1 MAKRIQKNNGNSRE
15 DISPGEA
22 EYYYSRGQQR
32 LSKEDLDKINQ
43 ERKEI
48 IEEIFLLAKL
58 LGKDINSLVKLKK
71 DYYTDKIV
79 LEDGKPIVISP
90 NSDLKATLN
99 YLHSVYYDYI
109 LSMPEEIASLQSYEY
124 LTNDNLNIKIYEK
137 ILIKWGYPKDIFK
150 GKSAYVAK
158 KIYIH
163 ATNKRW
169 RIAKELENIE
179 KTYNTFDDENNTAD
193 YFFYSEDTTAELEAL
208 LEEIKDALTVKHRF
222 S

>member
-1 MAKRIQKNNGNSRE
+1 LAKRIQKSNGNSRV

-58 LGKDINSLVKLKK
+58 LGKDINSLVELKK
-71 DYYTDKIV
+71 DYYTNKIV

-109 LSMPEEIASLQSYEY
+109 LSMPEEISSLQSYEY

-137 ILIKWGYPKDIFK
+137 ILIKWGYSKDIFK
-150 GKSAYVAK
+150 EKSLYVAK

-169 RIAKELENIE
+169 KIAKELENIE
-179 KTYNTFDDENNTAD
+179 KTYNTFDDETITAD

-208 LEEIKDALTVKHRF
+208 LGEIKDALTVKHRF